1 MKKTIFSLLFLL
13 CVFALYGEVIVL
25 PENKEKINLQLPTQ
39 QIYFQKYYNRTG
51 ECPWKT
57 LRNSKNDFSRL
68 KVVRIKPG
76 KDFTKVEVSQT
87 ADFIYR

>member
-51 ECPWKT
+51 
-57 LRNSKNDFSRL
+57 
-68 KVVRIKPG
+68 
-76 KDFTKVEVSQT
+76 
-87 ADFIYR
+87 